1 MQKYKLNFA
10 ICSVCG
16 CGIWP
21 LTLSEKHKL
30 RVSENSVLRKISGPE
45 VEEGAGGWSK
55 LHKGNLYNFTN
66 CQIFFMLQS
75 QRGLDGRGVWL
86 VWGITEMRTGF

>member
-1 MQKYKLNFA
+1 MQNYKLNFA
-10 ICSVCG
+10 ICSVYG
-16 CGIWP
+16 CGIWS

-55 LHKGNLYNFTN
+55 LHRKELHD
-66 CQIFFMLQS
+66 L
-75 QRGLDGRGVWL
+75 
-86 VWGITEMRTGF
+86 